1 MLVFYYILIAMI
13 TAISLAGSV
22 AVVFKAG
29 QKELLTKY
37 GQEDEK
43 Q

>member
-1 MLVFYYILIAMI
+1 MTIYIYIILAMLAALL
-13 TAISLAGSV
+13 LAGSV

-37 GQEDEK
+37 GQEDKK